1 MMILIMRKAQNEFFY
16 AKWEQFNILDLEK
29 LQMNAVH
36 MTGNNT
42 NLTCLSTNLSSEVV
56 GDADMQME
64 KEGF

>member
-1 MMILIMRKAQNEFFY
+1 MRKAQNEFFY

-29 LQMNAVH
+29 LQ